1 MKIDLSVVIPSR
13 TQEKQIIFLER
24 SISSIYNQSIADKF
38 NIDVIVA
45 VDKGCHF
52 DSAVLK
58 NVNFRVIES
67 DGASQAKALN
77 AGIGEVR
84 NGLTAFLE
92 DDDHWDPRYLEFATL
107 ALLKS
112 DFVSSTQSERDEN
125 NDFKRVN
132 DFPTPSGWVMR
143 STLLKNVG
151 YFNESYRFHLDNE
164 WLGRLRNIGASRV
177 HLVEST
183 APTELELAQSSRHW
197 LANVL
202 KLSNGCVELV
212 RHESPY
218 PLINRLVHSK
228 SGMHQIST
236 NLELHRI
243 SMDECKMLVDTF
255 GNIPW

>member
-1 MKIDLSVVIPSR
+1 
-13 TQEKQIIFLER
+13 
-24 SISSIYNQSIADKF
+24 
-38 NIDVIVA
+38 
-45 VDKGCHF
+45 
-52 DSAVLK
+52 
-58 NVNFRVIES
+58 
-67 DGASQAKALN
+67 
-77 AGIGEVR
+77 
-84 NGLTAFLE
+84 
-92 DDDHWDPRYLEFATL
+92 LEFATL

-143 STLLKNVG
+143 STMLKNVG

-183 APTELELAQSSRHW
+183 APTDFTFTQSSRYG

-202 KLSNGCVELV
+202 QFSNGHVELM
-212 RHESPY
+212 RHDSPY

-228 SGMHQIST
+228 SGMHQINT
-236 NLELHRI
+236 NPELNKVSR
-243 SMDECKMLVDTF
+243 DEYKMLVDTF